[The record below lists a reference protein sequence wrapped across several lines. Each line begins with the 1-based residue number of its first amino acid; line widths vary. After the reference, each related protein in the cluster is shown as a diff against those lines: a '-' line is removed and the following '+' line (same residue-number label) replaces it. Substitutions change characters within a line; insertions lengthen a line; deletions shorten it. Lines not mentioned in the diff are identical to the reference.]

1 MKIIFSI
8 LLNASIL
15 YLLEYF
21 LAANG
26 SWTVTAW
33 IVVTWWIVTYIIWG
47 IILWLL
53 NITIK
58 PILKILTLPLF
69 FVFFFFVTFIVN
81 WIILWLFDRI
91 INTLK
96 IQWVWNEIVKYEIDW
111 WINFI
116 IAVAIFTILNM
127 IYSLLFSK
135 K

>member
-26 SWTVTAW
+26 SGTVTAG
-33 IVVTWWIVTYIIWG
+33 IVVTGGIVTYIIGG
-47 IILWLL
+47 IILGLL

-81 WIILWLFDRI
+81 GIILWLFDRI

-96 IQWVWNEIVKYEIDW
+96 IQGVGNEIVKYEIDG